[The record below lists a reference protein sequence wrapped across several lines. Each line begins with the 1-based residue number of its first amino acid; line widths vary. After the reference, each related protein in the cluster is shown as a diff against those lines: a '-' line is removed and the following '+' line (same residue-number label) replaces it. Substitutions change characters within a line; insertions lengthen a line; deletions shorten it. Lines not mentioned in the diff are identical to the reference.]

1 MAGRHLT
8 AVEPRI
14 MVLGPHAPPSGG
26 VAAFLQVLF
35 AGLPGGRK
43 FWYGYS
49 DLSYEGVEKEIVVIS
64 DYNPGLMIWRDSQCD
79 VVVDSATVFL
89 EYPRPR
95 LVWQWILAMWLRR
108 VRWLKVVHDV
118 NLPDRFSSF
127 GALRRWHA
135 RIAAHFVWRY
145 VAVNAELAEWL
156 GRELASPTRVEVIP
170 SLLSVDQL
178 EDGTS
183 LPHEFQQMRE
193 AFDLV
198 ICAVGAMNEE
208 YGFQHVAAAASELQS
223 ERSDRIGL
231 FLLCTDFTE
240 QPGFSDSLRSI
251 FPQITIVANLPRAD
265 VLAIFDGCDV
275 VVRAVKRESYGLSRV
290 EALCQGTPVVAT
302 RTGETRGML
311 GFDFGDIPSLV
322 GQLKNALTDQ
332 ARHQAE
338 QWADVFRKE
347 AEANAQRWLRLIDQA
362 GRRA

>member
-1 MAGRHLT
+1 
-8 AVEPRI
+8 

-26 VAAFLQVLF
+26 VAAFLQALF
-35 AGLPGGRK
+35 ARLPAGRT
-43 FWYGYS
+43 FWYGYG
-49 DLSYEGVEKEIVVIS
+49 DLSCDGIEKKIVEIS
-64 DYNPGLMIWRDSQCD
+64 DYNPGLMIRRDAQYD

-95 LVWQWILAMWLRR
+95 LIWQWILAMWLGR

-118 NLPDRFSSF
+118 NLPDRFAAF

-145 VAVNAELAEWL
+145 VAVNAELADWL
-156 GRELASPTRVEVIP
+156 GRELASPAGVEVIP
-170 SLLSVDQL
+170 SLLSVDRL
-178 EDGTS
+178 EDGIS
-183 LPHEFQQMRE
+183 PPPEFQQMRE

-223 ERSDRIGL
+223 EGSDRIGL
-231 FLLCTDFTE
+231 LLLCTDFTE
-240 QPGFSDSLRSI
+240 QAGFSDSVRSV
-251 FPQITIVANLPRAD
+251 FPQTTIVADLPRAQ

-275 VVRAVKRESYGLSRV
+275 VVRAVRRESYGLSRV
-290 EALCQGTPVVAT
+290 EAICQGTPVVAT

-311 GFDFGDIPSLV
+311 GFDFGDISSLV

-332 ARHQAE
+332 ARDQAE

-347 AEANAQRWLRLIDQA
+347 AEANTQRWLRLIDQA